1 MTTDPNAILTTYSIE
16 ELRQRHSVKWREFP
30 PDVLPMRI
38 AEMDTPLAEPVAE
51 ALVAAIGRGDT
62 GYALAGALPEAF
74 AGFAARRYGWRPD
87 ATAARLVPDVMS
99 GIVEILQIISEP
111 GDRVVVNTPGYP
123 PFFYWIERIGR
134 QVVPSPL
141 AGGPDGHRLD
151 LDRLERDFAAGARA
165 YLLCNPHNPTGMVL
179 TREELTQV
187 AALADR
193 HDVRV
198 VTDEILAPL
207 TYPGHR
213 HIPFPSLDSPAAA
226 RSVAL
231 VSASKAWNIAGLKAA
246 LAVPGGEARAE
257 VAAIHEEVSEGAGLF
272 GVVASEAAFTHG
284 DPWLQELIADLDEN
298 RRSLAAQLAD
308 RLRGIG
314 YHLPQAGYVAWLDCH
329 ALGWGDDPAQI
340 FLRHGRVGLSSG
352 TRFGPPGYGFVR
364 LNFATAPDRLTEA
377 VHRMAIARDRVGNRP
392 CPRDLRLRDRSRG

>member
-1 MTTDPNAILTTYSIE
+1 
-16 ELRQRHSVKWREFP
+16 
-30 PDVLPMRI
+30 
-38 AEMDTPLAEPVAE
+38 MDTPLAEPISS
-51 ALVAAIGRGDT
+51 ALIAAVGRGDT
-62 GYALAGALPEAF
+62 GYALAGRLPEAF
-74 AGFAARRYGWRPD
+74 AGFAARHYGWNPEPS
-87 ATAARLVPDVMS
+87 AARLVPDVMS
-99 GIVEILQIISEP
+99 GIVEILRIISEP

-141 AGGPDGHRLD
+141 AAGPDGPRLD

-165 YLLCNPHNPTGMVL
+165 YLLCNPHNPTGLVL
-179 TREELTQV
+179 TREELAQV

-198 VTDEILAPL
+198 VVDEILAPL

-213 HIPFPSLDSPAAA
+213 HVPFPSLDSPAAA

-246 LAVPGGEARAE
+246 LAVPGPDARAE

-272 GVVASEAAFTHG
+272 GVLASEAAFTHG
-284 DPWLQELIADLDEN
+284 RPWLQEVIAGLDEN

-308 RLRGIG
+308 RLPGIA
-314 YHLPQAGYVAWLDCH
+314 YHLPQAGYVAWLDCR
-329 ALGWGDDPAQI
+329 ALGWGADPAQI

-352 TRFGPPGYGFVR
+352 TRFGPPGQGFVR

-377 VHRMAIARDRVGNRP
+377 VHRMAIARDRVGDHPRS
-392 CPRDLRLRDRSRG
+392 RDL

>member
-1 MTTDPNAILTTYSIE
+1 MTTDPNAVLTAYSTE
-16 ELRQRHSVKWREFP
+16 ELRRRRSVKWREFP

-38 AEMDTPLAEPVAE
+38 AEMDTPLAEPISS
-51 ALVAAIGRGDT
+51 ALITAIGRGDT
-62 GYALAGALPEAF
+62 GYALAGRLPEAF
-74 AGFAARRYGWRPD
+74 AGFAARHYGWRTEPS
-87 ATAARLVPDVMS
+87 AARLVPDVMS

-123 PFFYWIERIGR
+123 PFFYWIDRIGR
-134 QVVPSPL
+134 QVIPSPL
-141 AGGPDGHRLD
+141 AAGPDGPRLD
-151 LDRLERDFAAGARA
+151 LERLERDFAAGARA
-165 YLLCNPHNPTGMVL
+165 YLLCNPHNPTGLVL
-179 TREELTQV
+179 TREELEQV

-193 HDVRV
+193 YDVRIV
-198 VTDEILAPL
+198 VDEILAPL
-207 TYPGHR
+207 TYPGLR
-213 HIPFPSLDSPAAA
+213 HVPFPSLDSPAAA

-246 LAVPGGEARAE
+246 LAVPGPDARAD

-272 GVVASEAAFTHG
+272 GVLASEAAFTHG

-298 RRSLAAQLAD
+298 RRSLAAQLAG
-308 RLRGIG
+308 RLPGLG
-314 YHLPQAGYVAWLDCH
+314 YHLPQAGYVAWLDCR

-352 TRFGPPGYGFVR
+352 TRFGPPGRGFVR

-377 VHRMAIARDRVGNRP
+377 VHRMAIARDRMGDHP
-392 CPRDLRLRDRSRG
+392 GPRDL

>member
-1 MTTDPNAILTTYSIE
+1 MTTDPHDLLTARTTE
-16 ELRQRHSVKWREFP
+16 ELRRRRSVKWREFP

-51 ALVAAIGRGDT
+51 ALIAAVGRGDT
-62 GYALAGALPEAF
+62 GYAMAGTLPEAF
-74 AGFAARRYGWRPD
+74 AGFAARQYGWHPD
-87 ATAARLVPDVMS
+87 ATAARLVPDVMT
-99 GIVEILQIISEP
+99 GIVEILRIISEP

-141 AGGPDGHRLD
+141 AAGPDGHRLD

-165 YLLCNPHNPTGMVL
+165 YLLCNPHNPTGLVL
-179 TREELTQV
+179 TREELEQV

-246 LAVPGGEARAE
+246 LAVPGAQARAD

-272 GVVASEAAFTHG
+272 GVLASEAAFTHG
-284 DPWLQELIADLDEN
+284 GPWLGQLVTALDGN
-298 RRSLAAQLAD
+298 RRLLAARLAED
-308 RLRGIG
+308 LPGVG
-314 YHLPQAGYVAWLDCH
+314 HHPPQAGYVAWLDCR
-329 ALGWGDDPAQI
+329 ALGWGDDPARV
-340 FLRHGRVGLSSG
+340 FLRHGGIGLSSG
-352 TRFGPPGYGFVR
+352 PRFGADGRGFVR
-364 LNFATAPDRLTEA
+364 LNFATAPERVSEA
-377 VHRMAIARDRVGNRP
+377 VRRMAAAREQAGA
-392 CPRDLRLRDRSRG
+392 GA